1 MFWHVVFCALI
12 ALAALQL
19 ACNVWRFW
27 REVSRSAAGVEGSC
41 AGRFAVL
48 VKRFSCCCAEEEALL
63 AAADGDEGGTFG
75 VDDAKVYEALR
86 GLKARV
92 EECLGSTG
100 SVLGKLPEELLFV
113 VGKGAEGLLH
123 SAFCSVVAD
132 AVKELAAERFEAGED
147 DKEGAECG
155 GEPDVCFVAFCEL
168 GEAAWEF
175 VCRKRKEKYG
185 YDGDGPFYV
194 LRDQEFNKLLE
205 VGEDVH
211 AGSVAGA

>member
-19 ACNVWRFW
+19 VVEVMKFW
-27 REVSRSAAGVEGSC
+27 RDLSRPPAGEERSLL
-41 AGRFAVL
+41 GRYAVL
-48 VKRFSCCCAEEEALL
+48 TKRFSCCCAEKEALL
-63 AAADGDEGGTFG
+63 GAVREEGSPIG
-75 VDDAKVYEALR
+75 VDDAEVYEALR
-86 GLKARV
+86 ALKVRVKEGLDAATPV
-92 EECLGSTG
+92 F
-100 SVLGKLPEELLFV
+100 GKSPDKLLFV

-123 SAFCSVVAD
+123 SAYCSVVQD
-132 AVKELAAERFEAGED
+132 AVKELAAELIEVGED

-168 GEAAWEF
+168 DEAVWKF

-194 LRDQEFNKLLE
+194 LREQEFDELLE
-205 VGEDVH
+205 VPKDVH